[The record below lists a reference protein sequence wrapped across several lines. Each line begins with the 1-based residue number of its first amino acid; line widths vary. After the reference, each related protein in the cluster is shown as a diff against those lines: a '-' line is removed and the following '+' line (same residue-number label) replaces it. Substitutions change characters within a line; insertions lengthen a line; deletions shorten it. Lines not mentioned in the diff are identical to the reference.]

1 MPPTVLA
8 AHGMGL
14 GPWVFDAW
22 KTIFAEAG
30 MDFRALTL
38 PGHDGNSGNAT
49 FGEVVSALEE
59 AVAQVEGPVV
69 LLGHSFAALA
79 AQVVA
84 TRRPLHAAVFVCPLP
99 PGPLRLPRRLWRY
112 FPAALASVLR
122 GAPFVPSRKAWLETG
137 FSNLSSDVAEAALK
151 RVLPWPAGLVRDL
164 RRPTDVLPTEVTT
177 PVLVTVGGKDPVV
190 DPAAARVVGDLFEG
204 VIWRYDGLAHTPMLE
219 SGGERMARD
228 IAAFCLAPTR
238 PAVLE
243 SEGFGPD
250 EGAGHTLRRA
260 RRGARSKLRS
270 AYGQR
275 KGQA

>member
-1 MPPTVLA
+1 
-8 AHGMGL
+8 
-14 GPWVFDAW
+14 
-22 KTIFAEAG
+22 
-30 MDFRALTL
+30 MDFRALSL
-38 PGHDGNSGNAT
+38 PGHDGSSGNAT
-49 FGEVVSALEE
+49 FGDVVTALED
-59 AVAQVEGPVV
+59 AVARAEGPVV

-112 FPAALASVLR
+112 IPSALASILR
-122 GAPFVPSRKAWLETG
+122 GAPFVPSRKAWISTG
-137 FSNLSSDVAEAALK
+137 FSNLTSEATEAALA
-151 RVLPWPAGLVRDL
+151 RVVPWPAGLCRDL
-164 RRPTDVLPTEVTT
+164 LRPPEVRPLDVTT
-177 PVLVTVGGKDPVV
+177 PVLVTVGGQDPLI

-204 VIWRYDGLAHTPMLE
+204 VVWRYDAFAHTPMLE
-219 SGGERMARD
+219 SDGERMARD

-238 PAVLE
+238 PVVLE